1 MKKEYRL
8 RKNEDFQKVY
18 KQCKTI
24 VDSTY
29 KVSYCKNGLDHIRVG
44 ISVSKK
50 IGNSVVRH
58 KVRRQISE
66 MMQKLCNLN
75 LDYDII
81 IVAKTSF
88 LENGF
93 DINYQK
99 IEKLYQRIVEEN

>member
-8 RKNEDFQKVY
+8 RKNEDFQNVYNDCKV
-18 KQCKTI
+18 
-24 VDSTY
+24 VADGTY
-29 KVSYCKNGLDHIRVG
+29 KISYAKNDQNHIRVG

-66 MMQKLCNLN
+66 MMQKLCNIDF
-75 LDYDII
+75 DYDII
-81 IVAKTSF
+81 IVAKNNF
-88 LENGF
+88 LENTF

-99 IEKLYQRIVEEN
+99 LEKLYQRIVEEI